1 MKNISKTLLA
11 TGLSVGVLVGA
22 TSVTGQGFDQ
32 AHAATAQQQTP
43 YYTYKG
49 LFNIPNN
56 NALEDNNFYA
66 GLKADQ
72 FIFNG
77 LKVGES
83 TKADVFKALGSDFKK
98 YYGKKNLTF
107 YEKNGVIV
115 GFDHND
121 KLVNLTLRINHIKNS
136 DKSIEKHVKKGEIY
150 NAKTTQVA
158 FYPGNSIVIKAK

>member
-11 TGLSVGVLVGA
+11 TGLSVTMLVGA
-22 TSVTGQGFDQ
+22 GAVSQGSDT
-32 AHAATAQQQTP
+32 AHAATSQPQTP
-43 YYTYKG
+43 YYTYNG
-49 LFNIPNN
+49 QFNIPNN
-56 NALEDNNFYA
+56 NALEDKNFYA

-77 LKVGES
+77 LKVGQS

-98 YYGKKNLTF
+98 YYGKKDLTF
-107 YEKNGVIV
+107 FEKNGVIV
-115 GFDHND
+115 GFDHNN

-136 DKSIEKHVKKGEIY
+136 TTSIEQHVKKGEVY
-150 NAKTTQVA
+150 NTKTTEVA